1 MLPGLALAALLASSP
16 SPSPSPDAS
25 ASAGASVTVT
35 ATAEAPKPA
44 KKVKKPKPSPEER
57 LAVLDDKRIEL
68 HTGVRAYGR
77 YLGAPAAFGG
87 SWQLGLG
94 VRVVRGLYIAGE
106 LGLGAHAMPVGVGAQ
121 GFIGLRHELRVA
133 KWVRPSISVGYTH
146 LLDASFDVD
155 LPGFSDGGDH
165 PCGCSADHGGDSGFG
180 FDAGASATLASRSGV
195 QAGLGLRFPFKRA
208 PRLSGYLRGDA
219 AYYFDD
225 LPGRLQ
231 IGGSMGLQIV
241 F

>member
-16 SPSPSPDAS
+16 TTATAS
-25 ASAGASVTVT
+25 ASASVSVT
-35 ATAEAPKPA
+35 AE
-44 KKVKKPKPSPEER
+44 KPKLDPEAR
-57 LAVLDDKRIEL
+57 LAVIDHKRIEL
-68 HTGVRAYGR
+68 HTGLRAYGR
-77 YLGAPAAFGG
+77 LLDAPAAFGG

-146 LLDASFDVD
+146 LLDASFDVE
-155 LPGFSDGGDH
+155 LPDFGGGGGDNTPCGCPSDHGSDGGL
-165 PCGCSADHGGDSGFG
+165 G
-180 FDAGASATLASRSGV
+180 FDAGASATLASRSGI
-195 QAGLGLRFPFKRA
+195 QAGLGLRFPFRRA

-225 LPGRLQ
+225 RPGRLQ
-231 IGGSMGLQIV
+231 VGGSLGLQVV